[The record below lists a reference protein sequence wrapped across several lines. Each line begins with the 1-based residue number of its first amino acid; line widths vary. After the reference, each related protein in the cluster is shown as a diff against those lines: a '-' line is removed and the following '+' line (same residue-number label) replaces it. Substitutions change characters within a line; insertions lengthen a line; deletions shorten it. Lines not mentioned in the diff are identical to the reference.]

1 MDADKL
7 LRLKLAGGVALF
19 CAVIVFAADV
29 IMLGVPVSGE
39 VNSNYQGLAT
49 IDDWKLRV
57 GGYGAFAILGFVIG
71 VWQLYEGIKPAGSW
85 WSIPAFL
92 LLSNFFLSG
101 AIFHFALPFIGAAIK
116 AEAQISQPQFRK
128 MCEMMWSYAL
138 IPGVVSVASLVLGSI
153 WFAAAVLFRPTYFP
167 RWMAVLAPGL
177 PIGTACL
184 ITRLLPAP
192 WGGYLLPPCVH
203 LATPFIFGVSTALLW
218 NIDVVNRPID
228 SEGYRKIGL
237 RSPRPKT

>member
-1 MDADKL
+1 MYVDKRFR
-7 LRLKLAGGVALF
+7 LRMAGGVALV
-19 CAVIVFAADV
+19 CAAIVFAADV

-39 VNSNYQGLAT
+39 ANSNYQALAT
-49 IDDWKLRV
+49 IDEWRLRV

-116 AEAQISQPQFRK
+116 AEAQISQPQFQK
-128 MCEMMWSYAL
+128 VSEMMWGYAL
-138 IPGVVSVASLVLGSI
+138 IPGVVAVASLVLGSI
-153 WFAAAVLFRPTYFP
+153 WFAAAIIFRPTYFP
-167 RWMAVLAPGL
+167 RWMALLTPGL
-177 PIGTACL
+177 PIGAAFL
-184 ITRLLPAP
+184 ITGWLPAP
-192 WGGYLLPPCVH
+192 LGGYLFPPSVH

-218 NIDVVNRPID
+218 NVNLVNRAID
-228 SEGYRKIGL
+228 GDR
-237 RSPRPKT
+237 RSVIAVASSKP